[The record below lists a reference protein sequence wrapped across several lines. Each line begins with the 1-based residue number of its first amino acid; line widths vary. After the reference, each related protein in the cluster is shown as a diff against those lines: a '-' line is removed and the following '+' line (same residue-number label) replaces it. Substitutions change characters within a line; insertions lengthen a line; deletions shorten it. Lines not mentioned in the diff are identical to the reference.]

1 MFLHRIHHH
10 WKRLHQKLLR
20 RLNIA
25 AAFFVSILITGI
37 LFLVGGVLASTG
49 VNFTLIINPAS
60 LAVSIVNANYQPV
73 TAPAVPLSYALYGD
87 TCQSNTGTLGT
98 TTQRIYVTNP
108 RVANNG
114 WSVTLAALDPT
125 ATWVSGSQKM
135 DFNDPTTTGCTDG
148 ADVDTV
154 AGQLTLD
161 PTSAILT
168 AGQCLSCVADHIQ
181 RWSVASFE
189 ENITDSITLL
199 TGTPSSDDMGDWVL
213 RGVEVT
219 QTVPAFQPAAGE
231 YTLPLSFSIIA
242 Q

>member
-1 MFLHRIHHH
+1 M
-10 WKRLHQKLLR
+10 LR

-181 RWSVASFE
+181 R
-189 ENITDSITLL
+189 
-199 TGTPSSDDMGDWVL
+199 
-213 RGVEVT
+213 
-219 QTVPAFQPAAGE
+219 
-231 YTLPLSFSIIA
+231 
-242 Q
+242 